1 MEKAIVTQ
9 DFLYEYLTQHN
20 FTITMVAKRMGVS
33 EGIVRSCF
41 RHNLNRHGNP
51 LSFSAVNVRKLNDAL
66 EVIANELRESV
77 ITFGSAQAFTNQRGT
92 TYDPGT
98 LPALQHLGE
107 YFNMKGLTERVLG
120 WNKTKKDI
128 TLSVK
133 SSPMY
138 GKVSADDVARLNAE
152 VLAVSGMLGGIE
164 VEMPDQGSSSSSA
177 DDSSL

>member
-1 MEKAIVTQ
+1 MSENIKTRA
-9 DFLYEYLTQHN
+9 DFLYEYLTQHS
-20 FTITMVAKRMGVS
+20 FTITMIAKRMGAS

-41 RHNLNRHGNP
+41 RHNLNRHGRP
-51 LSFSAVNVRKLNDAL
+51 LSFSAVNVQKLNEAL

-77 ITFGSAQAFTNQRGT
+77 ITFGSPQAFTNQRGT

-98 LPALQHLGE
+98 LPALQHLSE

-120 WNKTKKDI
+120 WSKTKKDI

-138 GKVSADDVARLNAE
+138 GKVSADDVARINAE
-152 VLAVSGMLGGIE
+152 VLAVAGMLGGIA
-164 VEMPDQGSSSSSA
+164 VEMPESSSS
-177 DDSSL
+177 DGDSSSL